1 MTLIYVFVRLVILEI
16 IVKLTLTF
24 VQVIL
29 VKTTDHVNFLEVV
42 TFVHAHQAIQGQTV
56 RHLIHVTIIHAKMV
70 RPVQTAITQPTVYAP
85 WVILDPTVR
94 HMIHAKAIHVK
105 IVDHVRSMEV
115 ISTVHALSV
124 IPELTA
130 KHTIHVMLIHV
141 KIMVHVF
148 QMVITIPAAVF

>member
-1 MTLIYVFVRLVILEI
+1 MTLTYVFVRLVILEI
-16 IVKLTLTF
+16 TVKLTLTF

-42 TFVHAHQAIQGQTV
+42 LFVHAHQAIQGQTV

-94 HMIHAKAIHVK
+94 HMIHVHLVIMGLIVK
-105 IVDHVRSMEV
+105 YIPMY
-115 ISTVHALSV
+115 VHQTHYFPTNGV
-124 IPELTA
+124 GQT
-130 KHTIHVMLIHV
+130 
-141 KIMVHVF
+141 
-148 QMVITIPAAVF
+148 

>member
-1 MTLIYVFVRLVILEI
+1 MTLIFVFVRLVILEI

-42 TFVHAHQAIQGQTV
+42 IFVHAHQAIQGQTV

-94 HMIHAKAIHVK
+94 HMIHVHLVIMGLIVK
-105 IVDHVRSMEV
+105 YIPMY
-115 ISTVHALSV
+115 VHQ
-124 IPELTA
+124 T
-130 KHTIHVMLIHV
+130 
-141 KIMVHVF
+141 HVF
-148 QMVITIPAAVF
+148 MEELVA

>member
-1 MTLIYVFVRLVILEI
+1 MILIYVFVRLVILEI

-42 TFVHAHQAIQGQTV
+42 LFVHAHQAIQGQTV

-94 HMIHAKAIHVK
+94 HMIHVHLVIMGLIVK
-105 IVDHVRSMEV
+105 YIPMY
-115 ISTVHALSV
+115 VHQ
-124 IPELTA
+124 T
-130 KHTIHVMLIHV
+130 
-141 KIMVHVF
+141 HVF
-148 QMVITIPAAVF
+148 MEELVA

>member
-1 MTLIYVFVRLVILEI
+1 MTLTYVFVRLVILEI

-42 TFVHAHQAIQGQTV
+42 LFVHAHQAIQGQTV

-94 HMIHAKAIHVK
+94 HMIHVHLVIMGLIVK
-105 IVDHVRSMEV
+105 YIPMY
-115 ISTVHALSV
+115 VHQ
-124 IPELTA
+124 T
-130 KHTIHVMLIHV
+130 
-141 KIMVHVF
+141 HVF
-148 QMVITIPAAVF
+148 MEELVA

>member
-42 TFVHAHQAIQGQTV
+42 LFVHAHQAIQGQTV

-94 HMIHAKAIHVK
+94 HMIHVHLVIMGLIVK
-105 IVDHVRSMEV
+105 YIPMY
-115 ISTVHALSV
+115 VHQ
-124 IPELTA
+124 T
-130 KHTIHVMLIHV
+130 
-141 KIMVHVF
+141 HVF
-148 QMVITIPAAVF
+148 MEELVA

>member
-1 MTLIYVFVRLVILEI
+1 
-16 IVKLTLTF
+16 
-24 VQVIL
+24 
-29 VKTTDHVNFLEVV
+29 
-42 TFVHAHQAIQGQTV
+42 
-56 RHLIHVTIIHAKMV
+56 
-70 RPVQTAITQPTVYAP
+70 
-85 WVILDPTVR
+85 
-94 HMIHAKAIHVK
+94 
-105 IVDHVRSMEV
+105 MEV

>member
-42 TFVHAHQAIQGQTV
+42 IFVHAHQAIQGKTV

-70 RPVQTAITQPTVYAP
+70 RPVQTATTQPTVYAP

-94 HMIHAKAIHVK
+94 HMIHVHLVIMGLIVK
-105 IVDHVRSMEV
+105 Y
-115 ISTVHALSV
+115 
-124 IPELTA
+124 IPMYAHQT
-130 KHTIHVMLIHV
+130 
-141 KIMVHVF
+141 HVF
-148 QMVITIPAAVF
+148 MEELVA

>member
-1 MTLIYVFVRLVILEI
+1 MTLTYVFVRLVILEI

-42 TFVHAHQAIQGQTV
+42 LFVHAHQAIQGQTV

-94 HMIHAKAIHVK
+94 HMIHVHLVIMGLIVKYIPMYAILFINLGMCVN
-105 IVDHVRSMEV
+105 VVTCM
-115 ISTVHALSV
+115 
-124 IPELTA
+124 
-130 KHTIHVMLIHV
+130 
-141 KIMVHVF
+141 
-148 QMVITIPAAVF
+148 